1 MATHL
6 HLVRP
11 GGPDDDTL
19 LVDLSAL
26 PGDTLW
32 RLESA
37 PLGGYT
43 LGLLDERDGW
53 IDGGSHDA
61 AQPAI
66 DAAAEAWHA
75 HRRLYAAFHRAT
87 PVPGPAPQTPP
98 RLDRVWLEGA
108 IFAGGIAL
116 CWLLFRGWLS

>member
-6 HLVRP
+6 HPVEP

-26 PGDTLW
+26 PAETLW
-32 RLESA
+32 RLESS
-37 PLGGYT
+37 PCGGYT
-43 LGLLDERDGW
+43 LGLLEERDGW

-66 DAAAEAWHA
+66 DAAVDAWHA
-75 HRRLYAAFHRAT
+75 HRRLYGALIRVERA
-87 PVPGPAPQTPP
+87 PGPAPKTPP
-98 RLDRVWLEGA
+98 RLDRVWVDGA
-108 IFAGGIAL
+108 IFAVSTAL
-116 CWLLFRGWLS
+116 SWLLFRGWLS